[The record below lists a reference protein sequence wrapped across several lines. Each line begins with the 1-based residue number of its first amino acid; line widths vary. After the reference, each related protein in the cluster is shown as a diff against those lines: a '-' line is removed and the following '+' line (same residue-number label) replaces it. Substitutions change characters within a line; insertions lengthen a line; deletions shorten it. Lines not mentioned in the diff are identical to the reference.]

1 MRNNKKVLIVIS
13 VILILVIA
21 SAFFSYLY
29 LMTDIFR
36 SNQETFFKYF
46 AQNIE
51 TLQKAMDF
59 QTLETYENLKNEN
72 RYESN
77 TNIKVINS
85 EGGEI
90 SNPLNN
96 LTAKLDIKK
105 NDEEQYFYA
114 DGQILY
120 DDEEYWETE
129 ILKEQDTYGIRFSDA
144 VKQFITIKKDE
155 NIEDVAKTIEIDSK
169 QLETLINI
177 IDGTQETI
185 TNEQVN
191 TLKNKYFNII
201 TTAIL
206 NGAFEKQRD
215 AIITYNNVTTETNAY
230 SVLLTNEQVE
240 NMLIEI
246 LNNAKTEPE
255 IIDRE
260 NAIKQI
266 DEIINQISEELEI
279 PAIKITV
286 YEQKQKTIRTDI
298 EVETNKITIENI
310 EQNGEIKTKINY
322 LKLNDEEVKEY
333 KFNISK
339 LNMDNQ
345 EEIEIIMSGVE
356 GEEEYTIT
364 LSSLMQIYN
373 DNIELDFEIEHKQ
386 GITKKS
392 LVIDNKVNIR
402 NDFEKVQSF
411 ETGNN
416 ISLTNMSE
424 QKINLLKEI
433 VPQKMNER
441 MELLKEKLGL
451 EEIQNT
457 EQENEMSQVEINKFN
472 AKFEFYIG
480 DEVSSE
486 NVKTLLDVVRNN
498 LKNYEFVS
506 NDIQESTENV
516 ISEKQKMNVKLNIEK
531 DVTNEYGINQI
542 LEKINNNKKYKVSI
556 FYKESNGLIDYITI
570 TEV

>member
-51 TLQKAMDF
+51 TLQKIMDF
-59 QTLETYENLKNEN
+59 QTLEAYKNLKNEN

-155 NIEDVAKTIEIDSK
+155 NIEDVAKIIEIDSK
-169 QLETLINI
+169 HLETLINI

-206 NGAFEKQRD
+206 NGEFEKQRD

-230 SVLLTNEQVE
+230 SVFLTNEQVE

-246 LNNAKTEPE
+246 LNNAKAEPE

-310 EQNGEIKTKINY
+310 EQDGEIKTKINY

-451 EEIQNT
+451 EEIQNA
-457 EQENEMSQVEINKFN
+457 EQGNEMPQVEINKFN

-506 NDIQESTENV
+506 NDIQESTENA

>member
-59 QTLETYENLKNEN
+59 QTLEAYENLKNEN

-451 EEIQNT
+451 EEIQKT

-506 NDIQESTENV
+506 NNIQESTENV